1 MFCQRLVIAVLVLC
15 VSVSALVGQT
25 PVAPTEPA
33 ASATQE
39 TQNADEKKQQLEA
52 QAVALLR
59 AMSEEAGQ
67 MRLAENRAF
76 FLTSVADLLWDED
89 EKTARDLYRYAM
101 ADVRAVLARGSGEDE
116 SPSRYGRRM
125 ESGNLRQTLLMSLAA
140 HDPKTA
146 RAFLRETHDLAT
158 AGGNESYGP
167 YGNDEQL
174 ELNLA
179 VEIARNDPAQ
189 ALEIGRQT
197 LAKGFSQ
204 QLLSL
209 AQAIYKKDPETANK
223 FAGEIIAKLKNTNL
237 NEDPNASSYAISL
250 FQAGVVPEGRAADPN
265 KKATPLLDDAQ
276 MRELADLIAQAAL
289 SSMGDESNPGAGAVS
304 GLLSELEK
312 YAPARVRQIRAKM
325 GPEAVSSNEAQNAWK
340 EVMRLREQGTVDEIL
355 QAAAKPENAPMSAM
369 YYDAAVNKLIAAG
382 EIDRA
387 RSLVAEKITEPENKR
402 RLSETIEQGAL
413 TKAATS
419 GNLEESRR
427 LLSTVRT
434 DEERIMTLAQLAMAV
449 GAKDKKTALGLLQ
462 EASSMLTPR
471 SRNYRQLLAR
481 MALVNAYASIGSDRA
496 FDILESSVE
505 QSNEVLAAFF
515 VVGEFVME
523 DEVVRDDEVTVFQL
537 GRLIGNDL
545 QQYRKMV
552 ALMALSDFKRMRGV
566 ADRFQ
571 RQEVRLLAQLFIAD
585 SLLGKAE
592 EPASTNALPAGVPS
606 VD

>member
-39 TQNADEKKQQLEA
+39 TQNADEKKQQLKA

-101 ADVRAVLARGSGEDE
+101 ADVRTVLARGSGEDE

-125 ESGNLRQTLLMSLAA
+125 ESGNLRQALLMSLAA

-158 AGGNESYGP
+158 AGGNETYGP

-189 ALEIGRQT
+189 ALEIGRQI

-204 QLLSL
+204 QLLTL
-209 AQAIYKKDPETANK
+209 AQAIYKKDPEAATK
-223 FAGEIIAKLKNTNL
+223 FAGETIAKLKNTNL

-250 FQAGVVPEGRAADPN
+250 FQAGVVPEGRVADPN

-304 GLLSELEK
+304 GLLSDLEK

-369 YYDAAVNKLIAAG
+369 YYDAAVNKLIVAG

-402 RLSETIEQGAL
+402 RLLETIEQGAL
-413 TKAATS
+413 AKAATS
-419 GNLEESRR
+419 GNLDESRR

-552 ALMALSDFKRMRGV
+552 SLMALSDFKRMRGV

-585 SLLGKAE
+585 SLLGKTE
-592 EPASTNALPAGVPS
+592 ELASTNALPAGVPS